1 MGWEILTFGDIEI
14 DKNKFY
20 HHIIVIFM
28 GDVNIK
34 KALASNKIPFG
45 EKNYKYFIVTCIMV
59 IKLNDYI

>member
-1 MGWEILTFGDIEI
+1 
-14 DKNKFY
+14 
-20 HHIIVIFM
+20 M

-45 EKNYKYFIVTCIMV
+45 EKSYKYFIVTCIMV

>member
-1 MGWEILTFGDIEI
+1 MGQEILAFGDTEI
-14 DKNKFY
+14 GKNKFY
-20 HHIIVIFM
+20 HHIIAIFM